1 MNSRDSADPLDL
13 ARPTGLVG
21 LTPLMARTP
30 GRPSVVV
37 GLIDGRVASDHPAFA
52 DHPVRELRPAAGA
65 GGCRRADVCCA
76 HGTAVAGILSASR
89 GVCPGCTLLYRPLF
103 TDRPADGGP
112 ATCLGGVRT
121 GELAEAI
128 TETVDAGAHVLNL
141 SLAQPAPSGFRDQ
154 ALESA
159 LDHAADRGVILVV
172 AAGNQGRMGSS
183 SLTDHPWVIP
193 VTAYDRAGRPMPQ
206 SNLSASI
213 GRHGVG
219 APGDRIPGPGLGGRP
234 FLLSGTSAAAPFVT
248 GTVAL
253 LRSAFPK
260 ATPATVRYAVT
271 HAPGRRRSVSP
282 PLLNAWAAYT
292 VLRECALSGPCR
304 APGSVHRSVP
314 SGSADSRAVPLR

>member
-1 MNSRDSADPLDL
+1 MGSLAGPSNPADPMDL
-13 ARPTGLVG
+13 TDPMDLVG

-37 GLIDGRVASDHPAFA
+37 GLIDGRVALDHPAFA
-52 DHPVRELRPAAGA
+52 GHPVRQPHPAAGT
-65 GGCRRADVCCA
+65 GGCRRADVCCT
-76 HGTAVAGILSASR
+76 HGTAVAGIIAASR
-89 GVCPGCTLLYRPLF
+89 GVCPHCTLVSRPLF

-112 ATCLGGVRT
+112 ATCLSGVRT

-141 SLAQPAPSGFRDQ
+141 SMAQPAPSGLRDRT
-154 ALESA
+154 LETA
-159 LDHAADRGVILVV
+159 LDHAANQGMILVV
-172 AAGNQGRMGSS
+172 AAGNQGRTGSS
-183 SLTDHPWVIP
+183 VLTDHPWVIP

-219 APGDRIPGPGLGGRP
+219 APGDRIPGPGLDGRP

-253 LRSAFPK
+253 LRSAFPA
-260 ATPATVRYAVT
+260 ATAAAVRYAIT
-271 HAPGRRRSVSP
+271 HGPGRRRSVSP

-292 VLRECALSGPCR
+292 ALRDVA
-304 APGSVHRSVP
+304 
-314 SGSADSRAVPLR
+314 